1 MALLTKDI
9 HKTTKED
16 LSAYLDGEL
25 SAKDAAAVKQHL
37 AACGACAWE
46 KQTLEQTRRL
56 LAQVPRVAVPRSF
69 ALREA
74 QVRAPQKAGFFAPA
88 RTLYL
93 RGVTAV
99 VGVLL
104 SAILL
109 GDAWL
114 RPALMPAAAPV
125 PASVTFDAQAVQA
138 TEVTSMTLKAA
149 PAETPMP
156 EATAVR
162 APAPSE
168 GTPLPEPTTAPAVA
182 GAASPAVEEG
192 RGGGPEAT
200 PEVAVNGYGAREQG
214 ETHAPLWADLRLW
227 RAAEG
232 VLGALFVTLLGVTLA
247 GWRKTARGM

>member
-1 MALLTKDI
+1 MALLTRDI
-9 HKTTKED
+9 HATVKEN
-16 LSAYLDGEL
+16 LSAFLDGEL
-25 SAKDAAAVKQHL
+25 SAKDAALLEKHL
-37 AACGACAWE
+37 AACGGCAWE
-46 KQTLEQTRRL
+46 KQTLEQTRTL

-88 RTLYL
+88 RMLYL

-104 SAILL
+104 SAVLL

-114 RPALMPAAAPV
+114 RPMVPAAAPA
-125 PASVTFDAQAVQA
+125 PMQEMMATDAQSVQP
-138 TEVTSMTLKAA
+138 TEVATMTLKAA
-149 PAETPMP
+149 PAP
-156 EATAVR
+156 A
-162 APAPSE
+162 APGE
-168 GTPLPEPTTAPAVA
+168 TPLPEPTTEPAVA
-182 GAASPAVEEG
+182 GAASPAVEGG

-214 ETHAPLWADLRLW
+214 EVRVTLWADLRLW

-232 VLGALFVTLLGVTLA
+232 VLGALFVALLGVTLA
-247 GWRKTARGM
+247 GWRKAARGA